1 MGVVAFLI
9 LAGEFKASLVYI
21 ISSRPEIHGRNLCE
35 KINGKK
41 KDKKQTK
48 PE

>member
-1 MGVVAFLI
+1 MVVNVLI
-9 LAGEFKASLVYI
+9 LASEFKASLVYI
-21 ISSRPEIHGRNLCE
+21 WSSRPEIHGGSLCE

-41 KDKKQTK
+41 IKKNKQTK